1 MIHAAEGLT
10 EGEELRAAELGPSA
24 VSSSVPYSDLIR
36 EAGLDLTQL
45 TDVTAAFLETCE
57 TILDSREK
65 YQQALLESC
74 GPDAYEEEQEMLE
87 KLRQGILT
95 GVLRRSLFVAARTH

>member
-1 MIHAAEGLT
+1 M
-10 EGEELRAAELGPSA
+10 
-24 VSSSVPYSDLIR
+24 SSPVPYSDLIR
-36 EAGLDLTQL
+36 EAGLDPTQL

-74 GPDAYEEEQEMLE
+74 GPGGYEEDQEIL
-87 KLRQGILT
+87 KNLRQGILT
-95 GVLRRSLFVAARTH
+95 GVLRRSLLVAARTH